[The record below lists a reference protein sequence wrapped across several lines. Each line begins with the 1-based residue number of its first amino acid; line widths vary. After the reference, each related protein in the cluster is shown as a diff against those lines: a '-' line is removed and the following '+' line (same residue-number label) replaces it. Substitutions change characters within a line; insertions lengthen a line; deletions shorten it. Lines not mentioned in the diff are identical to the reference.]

1 MALYALMRPQR
12 HTRFGRR
19 ALAVLTGSTLG
30 LTGVA
35 ASAQAAPRPAASPAV
50 AACVRHA
57 FAAEVNFAGKTVWRT
72 PLAAPTVELATAFA
86 PAIGA
91 TIGYWPENAAVH
103 ALRLKDG
110 KELWHYAQGFSLN
123 GVWLNHKVVSVLT
136 DDFGG
141 GGVLSG
147 LNAST
152 GALLWRI
159 KIPGKG
165 LTIGGPVVT
174 HDGGLAWVRAD
185 GQLQVVDLTTG
196 KVRWSARQGT
206 AAQIA
211 LQFPQLVATGP
222 NVYYLAAGRL
232 SAYSTAT
239 GAVAWSVHQMPVHTT
254 IAVSAGMVLLNGGWA
269 GDPYGIGAI
278 NLTTGA
284 AQWRFTS
291 PTSLALLAGGFG
303 HIAVA
308 AESGTDLHEYLL
320 DAGTGVAVWST
331 NTQILGSPV
340 VVRKTDTI
348 ALEGNGDYD
357 KPALL
362 VDRSIVDGHILWQT
376 TLHHQAATGQSLTVV
391 GTTVLLNPSP
401 EFAHP
406 NNPLFA
412 YNLLTGLP
420 AWTAASFLPLQ
431 ADPVVAK
438 KAMLL
443 TSATDPDAC

>member
-1 MALYALMRPQR
+1 M
-12 HTRFGRR
+12 
-19 ALAVLTGSTLG
+19 TGSALG

-35 ASAQAAPRPAASPAV
+35 ASAQAAPGAAAPGT

-57 FAAEVNFAGKTVWRT
+57 FAAEVDLTGRTVWRT
-72 PLAAPTVELATAFA
+72 PLAAPSVELATTFA

-91 TIGYWPENAAVH
+91 TTGYWPENAAVH

-123 GVWLNHKVVSVLT
+123 GVWLNHAVVSVLT

-141 GGVLSG
+141 GGLLSG

-152 GALLWRI
+152 GKLTWRVR
-159 KIPGKG
+159 IPGKG
-165 LTIGGPVVT
+165 LTIGGPVPT
-174 HDGGLAWVRAD
+174 HDGGLAWVRAE

-206 AAQIA
+206 PAQIA
-211 LQFPQLVATGP
+211 LQFPQLVASGAR
-222 NVYYLAAGRL
+222 VYYLAAGRL
-232 SAYSTAT
+232 SAYDTLT
-239 GAVAWSVHQMPVHTT
+239 GAAAWSVHQMPVHTT
-254 IAVSAGMVLLNGGWA
+254 LEVSAGAVLLNGGWT
-269 GDPYGIGAI
+269 GDPYGIGAVD
-278 NLTTGA
+278 LASGA
-284 AQWRFTS
+284 TRWRFTS
-291 PTSLALLAGGFG
+291 PTSLALLAGAFG
-303 HIAVA
+303 HVAVA
-308 AESGTDLHEYLL
+308 AESGTALHEYLL
-320 DAGTGVAVWST
+320 DAGTGVPLWST

-362 VDRSIVDGHILWQT
+362 VDRSIVDGHVLWQM

-420 AWTAASFLPLQ
+420 AWTVASFLPLQ
-431 ADPVVAK
+431 ADPVVVK